1 MAGCWCLSAEAPKA
15 LWSSRGLGGW
25 QGQSFPAGSWLS
37 WLRWVGY
44 GRWLEQESLTK
55 VCNMYIHIHG
65 IHVIRCDCVC
75 AHVAMMLMRM
85 VMRCGIWWWCLLLL
99 LFLLYIHCYF
109 LPQACECLPLFD
121 TDSYDAYN
129 IYIYPKSYVL
139 SDVRKLSGWDGC
151 PMGGLPQFTAQHC
164 QVISSQSSLWIGFF
178 RAQQVTRQVSNLI
191 NSLAIR

>member
-1 MAGCWCLSAEAPKA
+1 MLQDSVPD
-15 LWSSRGLGGW
+15 
-25 QGQSFPAGSWLS
+25 GSYNDPFLFS
-37 WLRWVGY
+37 
-44 GRWLEQESLTK
+44 
-55 VCNMYIHIHG
+55 
-65 IHVIRCDCVC
+65 VC

-85 VMRCGIWWWCLLLL
+85 VMRCGIWWWCLSLHAITIPIIYSL
-99 LFLLYIHCYF
+99 LFLAAGMWMLAIIRYWFIWCIYNIYIY
-109 LPQACECLPLFD
+109 
-121 TDSYDAYN
+121 

-178 RAQQVTRQVSNLI
+178 RAQQVMRQVSNLI